1 MIKYFLL
8 VSFLII
14 LFVSN
19 PDFSFHKV
27 KISEEIV
34 TNIEDNALEGLSKMV
49 ASFSIDIFNALVYNN
64 LYFVS
69 VTTFKLGENSK
80 VLSFGILGNVFVLK
94 DQIKNNVSVFAYD
107 LKRNAKEKN
116 IKALKKIE
124 KIVKD
129 KKKKDNE
136 LLYDLKK
143 QIKERKFKKNRNVD
157 RLYKLNEDNN
167 K

>member
-69 VTTFKLGENSK
+69 VTKFKLGENSK

-124 KIVKD
+124 KLVKD
-129 KKKKDNE
+129 KKKKDSE
-136 LLYDLKK
+136 ILYDLKK
-143 QIKERKFKKNRNVD
+143 QIKERKFKKKRNVD
-157 RLYKLNEDNN
+157 RLYKLNKDNN